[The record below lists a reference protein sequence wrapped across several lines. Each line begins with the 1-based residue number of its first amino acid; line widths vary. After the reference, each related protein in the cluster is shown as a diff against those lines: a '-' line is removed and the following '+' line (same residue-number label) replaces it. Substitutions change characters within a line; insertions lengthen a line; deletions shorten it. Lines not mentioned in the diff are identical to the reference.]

1 MKRRYPWIAQQ
12 SWQDV
17 LFIHTPVS
25 PQNLRR
31 FVPAPFKIDTYDGS
45 GWMSLVIFRATNSR
59 LRYMPKWLSYPPFY
73 QMNMRT
79 YVRFGNERGVYFFSL
94 NTNSRLVSAGG
105 RAVSLPFRQVPMMIR
120 KENDRLL
127 FRGDPLPV
135 GQKGMLQGTYQPY
148 STVFEP
154 KIDSLSHFLTERYCI
169 WMIRNN
175 HTVKVPINHKQ
186 WRLQQAY
193 TTIQENQ
200 NIHFTN
206 DTFSHYCDYL
216 HSVVYPFENIGIIS

>member
-79 YVRFGNERGVYFFSL
+79 YVRFGNERMSSYS
-94 NTNSRLVSAGG
+94 SGG

-135 GQKGMLQGTYQPY
+135 GQK
-148 STVFEP
+148 
-154 KIDSLSHFLTERYCI
+154 
-169 WMIRNN
+169 
-175 HTVKVPINHKQ
+175 
-186 WRLQQAY
+186 
-193 TTIQENQ
+193 
-200 NIHFTN
+200 
-206 DTFSHYCDYL
+206 
-216 HSVVYPFENIGIIS
+216 